1 MQAFQT
7 ITLDSAEMHE
17 HAASSFG
24 FDEAEAWVLIEPFDL
39 SLHHRLHPP
48 FLDFLR
54 RDCDDVKKKPPHLG
68 ECGG

>member
-1 MQAFQT
+1 
-7 ITLDSAEMHE
+7 
-17 HAASSFG
+17 
-24 FDEAEAWVLIEPFDL
+24 VLIEPFDL